1 MAFVYEFAT
10 DGCPLHLVNQ
20 KQRRNKKMTPNDIA
34 TDISGLTPA
43 NNGNIATM
51 TIGTQSFV
59 GGNLTIDDANQ
70 MG

>member
-1 MAFVYEFAT
+1 MQRTGVRCIWLTKTKE
-10 DGCPLHLVNQ
+10 
-20 KQRRNKKMTPNDIA
+20 KQKMTPNDIA